1 MVLVSWILFNFNR
14 QNHGFCLK
22 AAEPLPGG
30 STTKS
35 LGVPGAHLIDF
46 GKMKS

>member
-1 MVLVSWILFNFNR
+1 MVLVSWILFN
-14 QNHGFCLK
+14 CLK
-22 AAEPLPGG
+22 AAEPLPGD

>member
-1 MVLVSWILFNFNR
+1 MALVSWMQFNFP
-14 QNHGFCLK
+14 K
-22 AAEPLPGG
+22 AAESLRGD

-46 GKMKS
+46 GKMKG